1 MSLVAEQFLCYN
13 YYYVFGISSPSIK
26 EVGRGLAAR
35 HIMSKKSIISTLFG
49 LLPATDLEAHG
60 IHKTDGLAITSA
72 LIALMA
78 LIGFLPEGND
88 LVARPIAIMLLIV
101 AALVIVPKAFRYF
114 YGKKHPGYYMVDRVR
129 GSIVPKMVISII
141 CTICAAI
148 ILQIATVLVL
158 YVTSCS
164 CTLIVTIGVIAE
176 AANVTYKAF
185 CYLAFL
191 LISKKSKKQGVW
203 YTA

>member
-1 MSLVAEQFLCYN
+1 M
-13 YYYVFGISSPSIK
+13 
-26 EVGRGLAAR
+26 
-35 HIMSKKSIISTLFG
+35 
-49 LLPATDLEAHG
+49 LPATDLEAHG

-72 LIALMA
+72 FIALLA

-101 AALVIVPKAFRYF
+101 AALTIVPKAFRYF
-114 YGKKHPGYYMVDRVR
+114 YGKKHPGSYLASQIR
-129 GSIVPKMVISII
+129 GTIIPKMVISII

-158 YVTSCS
+158 DVPSCG

-185 CYLAFL
+185 CYLVFL
-191 LISKKSKKQGVW
+191 LISKESKKQDVW